1 MRRDFVLQYLDE
13 RIKEEASYI
22 IEHRSTV
29 REAAQVLHVGKS
41 TLHKDVTVRLRCIHP
56 ILYREVRA
64 ILNINKAERQI
75 RGGKATHDKYAAL
88 RGESI
93 DPEK

>member
-1 MRRDFVLQYLDE
+1 MGDLILQYLED

-22 IEHRSTV
+22 IEHRATV
-29 REAAQVLHVGKS
+29 REAAHVLHIGKS
-41 TLHKDVTVRLRCIHP
+41 TLHKDVTERLRLIHP
-56 ILYREVRA
+56 GMYHQVREV
-64 ILNINKAERQI
+64 LNVNKSERHI

-88 RGESI
+88 RGIS